1 MIVSLDIVY
10 RSHFCFLPMRLPEG
24 QLFAL
29 QIITNFVGADTPV
42 RIPTE
47 LVLPHINAEQQL
59 ELFCEKLSLLENHQD
74 FFMTQPLPAWV
85 NINENIADAILS
97 CPPLITRIGRLPF
110 ITLTVNESFA
120 DLNLGNDNLRLREIS
135 QLFSLALEDFG
146 AGIATTRPIVDGLFT
161 SVMLDK
167 GFIHKQ
173 IHEHSFIPFMQA
185 ITDQLSPFCRALV
198 IAGIDDEA
206 SRAKALLPGFS
217 AMQGNLWPAVPPESL
232 TELLLPRQNL

>member
-10 RSHFCFLPMRLPEG
+10 RSHFCFLPIRLPEG
-24 QLFAL
+24 QLFAV
-29 QIITNFVGADTPV
+29 QIITNFVGADTPI

-47 LVLPHINAEQQL
+47 LVLPHITAEQEL
-59 ELFCEKLSLLENHQD
+59 ELFCEKLSLLENYQD
-74 FFMTQPLPAWV
+74 FFMTQSLPAWV

-97 CPPLITRIGRLPF
+97 RQPLITRIRRLPF
-110 ITLTVNESFA
+110 IELAINENFA
-120 DLNLGNDNLRLREIS
+120 DVNLGSDNLRLREIS
-135 QLFSLALEDFG
+135 QLFSLALVDFG
-146 AGIATTRPIVDGLFT
+146 AGLATTKSIFDGLFT

-173 IHEHSFIPFMQA
+173 IHENSFIPFMQA
-185 ITDQLSPFCRALV
+185 ITAQLSPFCRALI

-206 SRAKALLPGFS
+206 SRAKARLPGFS

-232 TELLLPRQNL
+232 AELLLPRQSL